1 MAEDIKGLIE
11 KINSEGIQ
19 AAQEKA
25 RQIQTQAQLKA
36 EQLIKEARV
45 HAQQI
50 IAEAEEE
57 AHRTAEKERV
67 LMKQAG
73 RDFLLLVRSEINAM
87 LDKLVVSEV
96 RHALDPEAL
105 SHILG
110 SIMQNIAKH
119 PSQEV
124 VVTLSKEDMHKLNE
138 EFLGK
143 LKEAVKKQV
152 VLRPSEEIRAGFV
165 ISFDAGKSQFDFS
178 DKALAEYITVFLK
191 PKLQDIFKD

>member
-1 MAEDIKGLIE
+1 MAEDIKGLID

-25 RQIQTQAQLKA
+25 RHIEAQAQAKA
-36 EQLIKEARV
+36 EQLIKEAKAQV
-45 HAQQI
+45 HQI
-50 IAEAEEE
+50 ISEAEED
-57 AHRTAEKERV
+57 AHKTAEKERV

-96 RHALDPEAL
+96 RHALGPDSL
-105 SHILG
+105 THILN
-110 SIMQNIAKH
+110 SMVQNMSKH
-119 PSQEV
+119 PSQEIV
-124 VVTLSKEDMHKLNE
+124 ITLSKEDLHKLE
-138 EFLGK
+138 DSFLDK

-152 VLRPSEEIRAGFV
+152 VLKPSEEIRAGFV
-165 ISFDAGKSQFDFS
+165 VSFDAGKSQFDFS

-191 PKLQDIFKD
+191 PKLQEIFKD